1 MKSDRPLILDANLAV
16 LLIVG
21 LTDPRLIR
29 SHRNLTA
36 YDSRDFEL
44 VKNIVSMSTEL
55 IWCPHLLSEV
65 SSLTRQIGGPA
76 RRRVTDGLARVIGES
91 EETYIKSE
99 DGTRQGAYLKLG
111 LTDSII
117 LLLARSG
124 ATLLTADL
132 DLHLAALSEGLSTI
146 NFSEIRD
153 ERSDFNIRVPS

>member
-21 LTDPRLIR
+21 LSDPRLIR
-29 SHRNLTA
+29 SHRNLTG
-36 YDSRDFEL
+36 YDSRDFDL
-44 VKNIVSMSTEL
+44 LKDVVAMSTAL

-76 RRRVTDGLARVIGES
+76 RRHVTDGLARVIGGS
-91 EETYIKSE
+91 EETYIKSDE
-99 DGTRQGAYLKLG
+99 GTQHGAYLHLG

-132 DLHLAALSEGLSTI
+132 DLHLVALSEGLNTI

-153 ERSDFNIRVPS
+153 QRPDFNIRTPY